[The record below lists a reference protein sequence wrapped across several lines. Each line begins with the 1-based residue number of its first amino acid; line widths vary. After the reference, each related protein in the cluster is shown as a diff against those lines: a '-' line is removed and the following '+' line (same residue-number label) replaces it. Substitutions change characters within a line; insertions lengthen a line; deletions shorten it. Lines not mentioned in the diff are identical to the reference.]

1 MINLR
6 DMLMLVRP
14 RAMRVRGMRRV
25 TPSAEVS
32 PG

>member
-6 DMLMLVRP
+6 DMMMFVRL
-14 RAMRVRGMRRV
+14 RAMRVRAMYIV